1 MKRLLAT
8 AIIVLAFAACSKDV
22 VHGNGSIVTEDR
34 TTPDFTAVSTFGSA
48 KVYISYAPEITVK
61 VKGYQNLVS
70 QYETEV
76 KNNTLNLHYKDDLNV
91 QNDNIEV
98 YITMPGFNALS
109 SNGSSP
115 ITATGSYNDT
125 ENLEISTSGNADISI
140 DEMDV
145 NNYSISSGGNSN
157 ISTLG
162 VNANSAKVELSG
174 SGNIALS
181 VKDKLD
187 VHISGSGKVSYK
199 GDPANV
205 TTEISGNGKVIKL

>member
-1 MKRLLAT
+1 MKRLLAK
-8 AIIVLAFAACSKDV
+8 AMIVLAFAACSKDV
-22 VHGNGSIVTEDR
+22 VHGSGSIVTEDR
-34 TTPDFTAVSTFGSA
+34 TTPAFTAISTFGSA
-48 KVYISYAPEITVK
+48 KVYISYAPEIAIK

-76 KNNTLNLHYKDDLNV
+76 KNNVLNLHYEDDLNV

-145 NNYSISSGGNSN
+145 NNYIISSSGNSN

-187 VHISGSGKVSYK
+187 VHISGSGKVSYQ
-199 GDPANV
+199 GDPADV